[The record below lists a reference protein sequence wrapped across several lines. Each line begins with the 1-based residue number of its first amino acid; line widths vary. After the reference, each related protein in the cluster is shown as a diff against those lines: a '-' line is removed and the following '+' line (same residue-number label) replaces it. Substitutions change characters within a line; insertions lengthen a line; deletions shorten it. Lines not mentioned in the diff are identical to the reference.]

1 MSGEQDRDYVQEV
14 EGQMQAAQALIE
26 SLEEEVASL
35 RRDLEQASF
44 ALKAA
49 QEGVAAR
56 EEALE
61 EKEKARS
68 AAEIKAQEA
77 SGVIAELRT
86 KSSDEQLGLT
96 NQHISELARLQDRFQ
111 GQLRAAFEAA
121 LSVEDPEELREEHRK
136 VRQAAQQRYDER
148 IAALENSCLEAQERL
163 RADERDFD
171 RKRAAEIEE
180 IRTEAEEQKR
190 ELERELQERLERQ
203 VQEAL
208 STTVREHAEELETL
222 RKSFAAR
229 EEELQAEHQA
239 LTEGQQAEFEAR
251 QREWEKVVQESEEQH
266 QAKLRE
272 IKGLAEN
279 REQELKKTHSAR
291 LAETKSQADRRVDSL
306 RSQRE
311 ADNKALQARH
321 EEDLKQLRTR
331 YEERMNEA
339 AERYRLELWTAQE
352 KLEGL
357 KLERTS
363 EAAAYRTRLRE
374 LEAVLQS
381 EEIVAGGP
389 ETSAQE
395 TPAAEAPP
403 REPVPAEDTQRIEEQ
418 LEELK
423 AALSVSEGARAAL
436 ARELEE
442 TRERVLEEPSEPNR
456 NGHEQQRVSEFQ
468 TDRGTAGSPDGEPA
482 ADERVRELEARL
494 RESQDESRRNVEEL
508 QRARE
513 NLRRLSDPEHRMR
526 GGISA
531 FNASEH
537 ARHVASIS
545 KSLGLP
551 KIHAEMDEEAK
562 KPVFTFVWEELA
574 WRRYVA
580 EPVEDL
586 QEPRVY
592 LLGGGD
598 DPEEVGELARRHPN
612 ARVDAQGRLILGVQ
626 AR

>member
-49 QEGVAAR
+49 QEEVAAR

-77 SGVIAELRT
+77 SGVIAELRI

-111 GQLRAAFEAA
+111 DQLRAAFESA

-148 IAALENSCLEAQERL
+148 VAALENSCLEAQERL

-171 RKRAAEIEE
+171 RKRAAEIKE

-222 RKSFAAR
+222 RGSFAAR
-229 EEELQAEHQA
+229 ENELQAE
-239 LTEGQQAEFEAR
+239 FEVR

-279 REQELKKTHSAR
+279 REQELKKMHSAR
-291 LAETKSQADRRVDSL
+291 LAETKSEAARRVESL
-306 RSQRE
+306 RLQRE
-311 ADNKALQARH
+311 ADNKALQAH
-321 EEDLKQLRTR
+321 HAEDLKQLRTR

-352 KLEGL
+352 RLEGL

-363 EAAAYRTRLRE
+363 EAAAYRIRLRE

-389 ETSAQE
+389 KTSARE

-403 REPVPAEDTQRIEEQ
+403 REPVPAEDTQRNEEQ

-442 TRERVLEEPSEPNR
+442 MRERVLEEPLEPDR
-456 NGHEQQRVSEFQ
+456 NGHEQQRVSKFQ
-468 TDRGTAGSPDGEPA
+468 TDKGTAGSPNGEPA
-482 ADERVRELEARL
+482 AGERVRELEARL
-494 RESQDESRRNVEEL
+494 RESQDESRRNAEEL

-562 KPVFTFVWEELA
+562 KPVFTFVWGELA

-598 DPEEVGELARRHPN
+598 DPEEVEELGPWHPN
-612 ARVDAQGRLILGVQ
+612 ARIDAQGRLILGVQ

>member
-49 QEGVAAR
+49 QEEVAAR

-77 SGVIAELRT
+77 SSVIAELRI

-111 GQLRAAFEAA
+111 DQLRAAFESA
-121 LSVEDPEELREEHRK
+121 LSVEDREELREEHRK

-163 RADERDFD
+163 RTDEQDFD

-180 IRTEAEEQKR
+180 IRREAEEQKR
-190 ELERELQERLERQ
+190 ELERKLQEQLVRQ
-203 VQEAL
+203 VHEAL
-208 STTVREHAEELETL
+208 STTTREHEEELKAL
-222 RKSFAAR
+222 RESFAAR
-229 EEELQAEHQA
+229 ENELE
-239 LTEGQQAEFEAR
+239 AEFEAR
-251 QREWEKVVQESEEQH
+251 QREWEKVIRESEEQH
-266 QAKLRE
+266 QIKLRE
-272 IKGLAEN
+272 IKALAEN

-291 LAETKSQADRRVDSL
+291 LAETKSEADRRVESL

-321 EEDLKQLRTR
+321 AEDLKQLRTR

-339 AERYRLELWTAQE
+339 AERYRLELWTTQE
-352 KLEGL
+352 RLEGL

-363 EAAAYRTRLRE
+363 EAAAHRTRLEE
-374 LEAVLQS
+374 LETALQS
-381 EEIVAGGP
+381 EGIAAESHVA
-389 ETSAQE
+389 ETS
-395 TPAAEAPP
+395 P
-403 REPVPAEDTQRIEEQ
+403 RQPVSTEDVQHFEEQ
-418 LEELK
+418 IEELK
-423 AALSVSEGARAAL
+423 AALAVSESARETL
-436 ARELEE
+436 TRELEE
-442 TRERVLEEPSEPNR
+442 AREREQEGVPKPEL
-456 NGHEQQRVSEFQ
+456 NGHEQATV
-468 TDRGTAGSPDGEPA
+468 PDGSTDELA
-482 ADERVRELEARL
+482 AGDNHTNERVRDLEARL
-494 RESQDESRRNVEEL
+494 RESREESRHVAEEL
-508 QRARE
+508 QGAMKE
-513 NLRRLSDPEHRMR
+513 LRRLSDPDRRLR

-531 FNASEH
+531 FNESEH

-551 KIHAEMDEEAK
+551 KVHAGMDEGAG
-562 KPVFTFVWEELA
+562 KPIFTFVWEELA
-574 WRRYVA
+574 WRRYLA

-592 LLGGGD
+592 LLGGGE
-598 DPEEVGELARRHPN
+598 DPAEVGEVGRLDPN
-612 ARVDAQGRLILGVQ
+612 ARVDARGRLILGVQ